1 MSAREGCNE
10 FSADAAD
17 NNDGIKRLKAEG
29 DRHISNSARK
39 MQREMHSTGFTTEG

>member
-29 DRHISNSARK
+29 DRHVSNFARK
-39 MQREMHSTGFTTEG
+39 NAT